1 MVTTSR
7 EAYCP
12 KQLED
17 ENVLNPLKRKK
28 TDFSLYVDAYF
39 AQGVYTPFLV

>member
-1 MVTTSR
+1 MMTTSR

-12 KQLED
+12 KQLEE
-17 ENVLNPLKRKK
+17 ENIVNPLKRKR

-39 AQGVYTPFLV
+39 AQGVFTSFLA